1 MNPQQQRSKAAPLLS
16 IFALAWITGCATP
29 FVPNV
34 STYEDPFNGLRID
47 QIPENLLTSESA
59 TGELVWLDAARVFRN
74 ANDFKYYLEVRYQ
87 SLPSTGHLQIT
98 PGESLAIRADGKE
111 MRFSGGG
118 SVNPK
123 TRPDGTLF
131 ETALYEATAEELRTI
146 AKATKVEVTVLGRNR
161 MLQRAFDKTN
171 FDRFAEFVSLYA
183 R

>member
-16 IFALAWITGCATP
+16 ILALAWITGCATP

-47 QIPENLLTSESA
+47 QIPANLLPVESA
-59 TGELVWLDAARVFRN
+59 SGELVWLDAARVFHN
-74 ANDFKYYLEVRYQ
+74 AIDFKYYFEVRYQ

-98 PGESLAIRADGKE
+98 PGQSLTIRADGKE

-118 SVNPK
+118 SENP
-123 TRPDGTLF
+123 RSRSDGTLF
-131 ETALYEATAEELRTI
+131 EFALYPVTADDLRAI
-146 AKATKVEVTVLGRNR
+146 AKATKVEVTVAGRNR
-161 MLQRAFDKTN
+161 TVQRAFEKAN